1 MRCYALG
8 LHEAGLIKS
17 SPQKII
23 TDGTATR
30 NERDYS
36 MSASINIQGTAGANI
51 AAKWGWFIVLG
62 IALIALGVIAWLNV
76 GAVTIA
82 GTIFIGATLL
92 VGGAVQIIHA
102 FMTKEWRGFVLSLFC
117 GVLYLIGGL
126 LIMNE
131 PVQGALVLTLLA
143 AAALIVSGVV
153 RIVLA
158 LQHRTMPAWS
168 LVLLSGIV
176 SIVVGCLLYA
186 SLPWSGL
193 WVLGTLIAVELVVQ
207 GASWLY
213 FGLALRT
220 ARQVLVRS

>member
-1 MRCYALG
+1 
-8 LHEAGLIKS
+8 
-17 SPQKII
+17 
-23 TDGTATR
+23 
-30 NERDYS
+30 

>member
-1 MRCYALG
+1 
-8 LHEAGLIKS
+8 
-17 SPQKII
+17 
-23 TDGTATR
+23 
-30 NERDYS
+30 
-36 MSASINIQGTAGANI
+36 
-51 AAKWGWFIVLG
+51 
-62 IALIALGVIAWLNV
+62 
-76 GAVTIA
+76 
-82 GTIFIGATLL
+82 
-92 VGGAVQIIHA
+92 
-102 FMTKEWRGFVLSLFC
+102 MTKAWRGFVLSLFC
-117 GVLYLIGGL
+117 GVLYLVGGL

-158 LQHRTMPAWS
+158 FQHRNLPAWG

-193 WVLGTLIAVELVVQ
+193 WVLGTLIAVELLVQ

-220 ARQVLVRS
+220 ARQALAGS

>member
-1 MRCYALG
+1 
-8 LHEAGLIKS
+8 
-17 SPQKII
+17 
-23 TDGTATR
+23 
-30 NERDYS
+30 
-36 MSASINIQGTAGANI
+36 MSASINSQGTAAANI
-51 AAKWGWFIVLG
+51 STKWGWFVVLG
-62 IALIALGVIAWLNV
+62 ISLIALGVIAWLNV

-82 GTIFIGATLL
+82 GAIFIGASLL
-92 VGGAVQIIHA
+92 VGGAFQIIHA

-117 GVLYLIGGL
+117 GVLYLVGGL

-158 LQHRTMPAWS
+158 FQNRNMPAWG

-193 WVLGTLIAVELVVQ
+193 WVLGTLITVELLVQ

-220 ARQVLVRS
+220 ARQVLAGP

>member
-1 MRCYALG
+1 MRFYALG
-8 LHEAGLIKS
+8 PHEAGLIKS

-36 MSASINIQGTAGANI
+36 MSASINIQGMAGANI

-220 ARQVLVRS
+220 ARQMLARS